1 MTQPQSLTFLFTE
14 DFRQIHDDKYT
25 VLFIFSMRSTD
36 MIASSQPRP
45 TRQIISTW
53 LLESYQDSFRAL
65 LMRFDT
71 GMIRHATP

>member
-45 TRQIISTW
+45 TRQIIST
-53 LLESYQDSFRAL
+53 
-65 LMRFDT
+65 
-71 GMIRHATP
+71 